1 MTQLEEDL
9 SPEHLE
15 KILVDEDDKAI
26 DTLGGVECVATKV
39 NSDIKKGLS
48 KNQLEKQESKYGSNS
63 VPVREVPSIWQ
74 MLLDA
79 LDDATLK
86 ILIACAI
93 CSLILETT
101 FATPEERGTAWID
114 GAAILCAVSVV
125 SLVQAFSNHDQ
136 ALQFA
141 KINRCNYIYPV
152 HVIRDGFMN
161 EIKSS
166 EVLVGDI
173 IILSPGDKIPADGII
188 IDSDSLEIDTSAATG
203 ESKHDLKS
211 LDNPF
216 LLSGTLVSQGRGKYL
231 VLCVGKHSNF
241 GRIFATL
248 NEEQKQ
254 TPLQDKLED
263 LAENI
268 GYAGMIV
275 AVVSFVALFLHC
287 IYMRVTTGWK
297 WSAAQDLLEYLV
309 GALSIVVVAV
319 PEGLPLAVTIS
330 LAYSMKKMMKD
341 NNFVRHLRAC
351 ETMGSATVICTDKTG
366 TLTLNEM
373 NVEKVIIGDQNIDA
387 KDKEQI
393 SQSLLDKIIES
404 IAVNSTAEITE
415 HGSFGTQ
422 TECALLRYVIS
433 FGADIRKIRDEHS
446 DFHQYQFST
455 LRKTMSTYY
464 KSNQNTIVSAKGAWE
479 YILGQCKSYYSKDG
493 KIYDLSNDV
502 QASMKKVIEAGC
514 RQSYRMMAVAMKEVE
529 SVPRNQ
535 DDAESNLTLLCVFAI
550 RDSLR
555 PSTPSAIA
563 ECQHAGIRVIMIT
576 GDNPLTATAIANDCG
591 IQTGDRSVLTG
602 DDLRG
607 KSEKEI
613 EDLVKSCCV
622 VARAK
627 PLDKYAVVNALQRQG
642 EIVAVTGDGTNDA
655 PALHTADVG
664 LSMGI
669 CGTELAKEASDIVIL
684 DDNFK
689 SIVSSVMWGRC
700 IYNNVRRFLQF
711 QLTANVGTLFISFLS
726 SVILQDT
733 PFKAVQLLWINM
745 IMDSLGALALATS
758 MPQRTLLH
766 RPPND
771 REVPLISR
779 FMIKNIGSQSF
790 YQILLMMIL
799 LVFHGQIEAR
809 SVHHYTLIFNVFVY
823 CQVFNLINAR
833 VVDREDKIFDAF
845 FSNPLFL
852 IIMGGIA
859 IVEFIL
865 VQLCGKFF
873 ASEKLSLSE
882 WIFSVSIGAFCV
894 PYGLVVR
901 ALPINIFNQIVDA
914 FDYIKGLF
922 IKSE

>member
-1 MTQLEEDL
+1 MNQEDL
-9 SPEHLE
+9 TAEQLE
-15 KILVDEDDKAI
+15 KILVDEDDRAI
-26 DTLGGVECVATKV
+26 ETLGGVEKIAELVG
-39 NSDIKKGLS
+39 SDIEKGLS
-48 KNQLEKQESKYGSNS
+48 TEKLDKQREKFGSNS
-63 VPVREVPSIWQ
+63 VPVREVPSIWE
-74 MLLDA
+74 MLMDA

-86 ILIACAI
+86 ILILCAI

-136 ALQFA
+136 AIQFA
-141 KINRCNYIYPV
+141 KINRCNYIYSV
-152 HVIRDGFMN
+152 HVIRDGSMH

-166 EVLVGDI
+166 DVLCGDI
-173 IILSPGDKIPADGII
+173 VVLSPGDKISADGII
-188 IDSDSLEIDTSAATG
+188 IESSDLEIDTSAATG

-231 VLCVGKHSNF
+231 VLCVGSHSNF

-254 TPLQDKLED
+254 TPLQDKLEG

-275 AVVSFVALFLHC
+275 AVVSFVALFMHW
-287 IYMRVTTGWK
+287 IYMRITAGWT
-297 WSAAQDLLEYLV
+297 WSSAQDLLEYLV

-373 NVEKVIIGDQNIDA
+373 NVEKIIIGDQNMDA
-387 KDKEQI
+387 KDHSQI
-393 SQSLLDKIIES
+393 EKSLIEKIIES
-404 IAVNSTAEITE
+404 ISINSTAEITD

-422 TECALLRYVIS
+422 TECALLRYAIS
-433 FGADIRKIRDEHS
+433 YGADINKIRSEHKEA
-446 DFHQYQFST
+446 HQYSFST
-455 LRKTMSTYY
+455 LRKTMSTYFKHNDKY
-464 KSNQNTIVSAKGAWE
+464 VVCAKGAWE
-479 YILGQCKSYYSKDG
+479 YILSQCNQYYDKNG
-493 KIYDLSNDV
+493 KIYELTADV
-502 QASMKKVIEAGC
+502 NKSLKAIIEDGC
-514 RQSYRMMAVAMKEVE
+514 RQGYRMMSVAYKQTD
-529 SVPRNQ
+529 SIPKNQ
-535 DDAESNLTLLCVFAI
+535 DDAESNMTLLCVFAI

-555 PSTPSAIA
+555 PSTPGAIA
-563 ECQHAGIRVIMIT
+563 ECQKAGIRVIMIT
-576 GDNPLTATAIANDCG
+576 GDNALTATAIANDCG
-591 IQTGDRSVLTG
+591 IKTGDRTVLTG
-602 DDLRG
+602 DDIRD
-607 KSEKEI
+607 KSEKEL
-613 EDLVKSCCV
+613 EELVKSCCV

-627 PLDKYAVVNALQRQG
+627 PLDKYAVVNALQRLG
-642 EIVAVTGDGTNDA
+642 EVVAVTGDGTNDA

-669 CGTELAKEASDIVIL
+669 CGTEIAKEASDIVIL

-689 SIVSSVMWGRC
+689 SIVSSVIWGRC

-758 MPQRTLLH
+758 MPQISLLH
-766 RPPND
+766 RPPNN
-771 REVPLISR
+771 REAPLISE
-779 FMIKNIGSQSF
+779 FMIKNIGSQSLF
-790 YQILLMMIL
+790 QVGLMMIL
-799 LVFHGQIEAR
+799 LVFHGSIEAR

-833 VVDREDKIFDAF
+833 VVDRDDKIFDSF

-859 IVEFIL
+859 VVEFVL
-865 VQLCGKFF
+865 VQICSKFF
-873 ASEKLSLSE
+873 ASEKLSFNE
-882 WIFSVSIGAFCV
+882 WIFSILVGAACV
-894 PYGLVVR
+894 PYGLVAR
-901 ALPINIFNQIVDA
+901 ALPINVFNRIVQ
-914 FDYIKGLF
+914 LF
-922 IKSE
+922 GYVKNLLVKEE